1 MRENL
6 TTEYDRD
13 EITAV
18 ACMQK
23 ALPRNCRQDEG
34 DCLCDDLWLA
44 RHRDDGGSGFLDAP

>member
-34 DCLCDDLWLA
+34 DCLCDDVWFA